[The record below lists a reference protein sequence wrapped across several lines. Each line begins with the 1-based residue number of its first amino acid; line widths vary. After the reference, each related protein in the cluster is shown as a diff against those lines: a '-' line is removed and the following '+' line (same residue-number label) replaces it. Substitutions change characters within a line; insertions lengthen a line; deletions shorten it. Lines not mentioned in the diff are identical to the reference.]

1 MSGKAVTPV
10 SLRSQLEQR
19 HRRKHN
25 ACTPQKQEPEGTVTF
40 PQDGQQQEVVPPAGL
55 QGDGVVSEL
64 PRMEA
69 GPAQPRRR
77 QCRPLTAAHSDA
89 QGKQPI
95 TIHSP
100 AVGYGQPPRV
110 SVVWGAE
117 GRGWTGVGGDSQQS
131 TPREAVLGGRAV
143 PHSCREAICKAA
155 VISSHRA
162 PHLIIIP
169 ISSN

>member
-1 MSGKAVTPV
+1 M
-10 SLRSQLEQR
+10 
-19 HRRKHN
+19 
-25 ACTPQKQEPEGTVTF
+25 TF
-40 PQDGQQQEVVPPAGL
+40 TQDGQQQEVVPPAGL

-110 SVVWGAE
+110 SVVWGA
-117 GRGWTGVGGDSQQS
+117 
-131 TPREAVLGGRAV
+131 VLG
-143 PHSCREAICKAA
+143 
-155 VISSHRA
+155 VILQLLQLVAQRLHALQHVGVVKLPRRTGGF
-162 PHLIIIP
+162 
-169 ISSN
+169 